1 MTPLVNNNIFFNSQ
15 LAQNVSLKEGQS
27 VFVRVLSDNGGGQYT
42 VSFANSRFN
51 VSCQSKLS
59 LGQTFNASVHLG
71 ADGKILLE
79 PFSKMAGGAPLGSV
93 GTGANVGAL
102 FSPYGGNADF
112 SSLYNML
119 SAEGF
124 VPDELSAKLFL
135 FLQQTGV
142 RIDRTLMAKAR
153 SLALRFPG
161 KERQAAEAAALLMED
176 GIEAN
181 DSNVKKVLEL
191 FYGDRG
197 GSNGGRSGG
206 DKSSEGQQGHED
218 SQNPEGRQNG
228 EGQQGNG
235 GSQGNGGLPGDQVL
249 TGDQV
254 LPGQLSGGEGQGQG
268 GKTFAL
274 EDNGQTN
281 DKDSEASV
289 EDVNFLKK
297 IYSDGLGSKAGF
309 LTYLNQVRGSD
320 NHWVFLPYEWKCGD
334 RLFTGI
340 IRILLN
346 LSEKSTKK
354 IEINCKNTVAN
365 YDFVLYF
372 SGSKVKE
379 VRFCTLPPLLPS
391 EVKTEELRLGGIL
404 SSGMNLKEPVAV
416 TYSDSA
422 CIDGICATNEV
433 PSFVEEEI

>member
-1 MTPLVNNNIFFNSQ
+1 MTPVVNNNIFFNSQ

-27 VFVRVLSDNGGGQYT
+27 VFVRVLADNGGGQYT

-79 PFSKMAGGAPLGSV
+79 PFSKMAGGASLGSV
-93 GTGANVGAL
+93 GTGANVVTGANVGAL
-102 FSPYGGNADF
+102 SSPYGGNADF

-161 KERQAAEAAALLMED
+161 RERQAAEAAALLMED
-176 GIEAN
+176 GIEAS
-181 DSNVKKVLEL
+181 DSTVKKVLEL

-197 GSNGGRSGG
+197 GGNGGRSGG
-206 DKSSEGQQGHED
+206 DKSSEGQQD
-218 SQNPEGRQNG
+218 
-228 EGQQGNG
+228 
-235 GSQGNGGLPGDQVL
+235 D
-249 TGDQV
+249 
-254 LPGQLSGGEGQGQG
+254 
-268 GKTFAL
+268 
-274 EDNGQTN
+274 
-281 DKDSEASV
+281 DKDSEASAK
-289 EDVNFLKK
+289 DVNFLKK
-297 IYSDGLGSKAGF
+297 IYSGGLGSKAGF

-320 NHWVFLPYEWKCGD
+320 NHWIFLPYEWKCGD

-354 IEINCKNTVAN
+354 IEINFKNTVAN

-404 SSGMNLKEPVAV
+404 SSGMNLKEPVTV

>member
-27 VFVRVLSDNGGGQYT
+27 VFVRVLADNGGGQYT

-51 VSCQSKLS
+51 VSCQTKLS
-59 LGQTFNASVHLG
+59 LGQTFNANVHFG

-79 PFSKMAGGAPLGSV
+79 PFSNMASGTALGA
-93 GTGANVGAL
+93 GANVGAL
-102 FSPYGGNADF
+102 SSPYGGNANNANF

-124 VPDELSAKLFL
+124 VPDELSARLFL

-176 GIEAN
+176 GIEAS

-191 FYGDRG
+191 FYGDG
-197 GSNGGRSGG
+197 SGG
-206 DKSSEGQQGHED
+206 KDREGQQGRGSGSSED
-218 SQNPEGRQNG
+218 DESKSDDSP
-228 EGQQGNG
+228 
-235 GSQGNGGLPGDQVL
+235 SVKD
-249 TGDQV
+249 
-254 LPGQLSGGEGQGQG
+254 
-268 GKTFAL
+268 
-274 EDNGQTN
+274 ED
-281 DKDSEASV
+281 
-289 EDVNFLKK
+289 FLKVL
-297 IYSDGLGSKAGF
+297 YNGSCGKKPGF
-309 LTYLNQVRGSD
+309 LTYLNQVKGND
-320 NHWVFLPYEWKCGD
+320 NHWIFLPYEWKCGEK
-334 RLFTGI
+334 LFTGI

-346 LSEKSTKK
+346 LSEKNTKK
-354 IEINCKNTVAN
+354 IEINFKNTVAN

-372 SGSKVKE
+372 NESKVKE

-422 CIDGICATNEV
+422 FIDGICATNEL

>member
-1 MTPLVNNNIFFNSQ
+1 MTPYVQNNIFLNSHSP
-15 LAQNVSLKEGQS
+15 QNVLLKEGQS
-27 VFVRVLSDNGGGQYT
+27 VFVRVLADNGGGQYT

-51 VSCQSKLS
+51 VSCQTKLS
-59 LGQTFNASVHLG
+59 LGQTFNANVHFG

-79 PFSKMAGGAPLGSV
+79 PFSNVASGATLGA
-93 GTGANVGAL
+93 GANVGAL
-102 FSPYGGNADF
+102 SSPYGGNGGNANNANF

-124 VPDELSAKLFL
+124 VPDELSARLFL

-176 GIEAN
+176 GIDASEV
-181 DSNVKKVLEL
+181 NVKKVLEL
-191 FYGDRG
+191 FYGDASGDKGRDGQQSDGCHHGHG
-197 GSNGGRSGG
+197 GQQTDGGQQSGG
-206 DKSSEGQQGHED
+206 GHQGH
-218 SQNPEGRQNG
+218 PF
-228 EGQQGNG
+228 G
-235 GSQGNGGLPGDQVL
+235 GA
-249 TGDQV
+249 
-254 LPGQLSGGEGQGQG
+254 GQG
-268 GKTFAL
+268 GSPFAQ
-274 EDNGQTN
+274 ESNVPDDDG
-281 DKDSEASV
+281 DSTASV
-289 EDVNFLKK
+289 KDVNFLKK
-297 IYSDGLGSKAGF
+297 IYKGSCGNKAGF
-309 LTYLNQVRGSD
+309 LTYLNQVKGSD
-320 NHWVFLPYEWKCGD
+320 NHWIFLPYEWKCGEK
-334 RLFTGI
+334 LFTGI

-354 IEINCKNTVAN
+354 IEINFKNTVAN

-404 SSGMNLKEPVAV
+404 SSGMNLKEPVTV

>member
-1 MTPLVNNNIFFNSQ
+1 MTPVVNNNIFFNSQ

-27 VFVRVLSDNGGGQYT
+27 VFVRVLADNGGGQYT

-79 PFSKMAGGAPLGSV
+79 PFSKMAGGASLGSV

-161 KERQAAEAAALLMED
+161 RERQAAEAAALLMED
-176 GIEAN
+176 GIEAS
-181 DSNVKKVLEL
+181 DSTVKKVLEL

-197 GSNGGRSGG
+197 GGNGGRSGG
-206 DKSSEGQQGHED
+206 DKSSEGQQGHE
-218 SQNPEGRQNG
+218 G
-228 EGQQGNG
+228 
-235 GSQGNGGLPGDQVL
+235 
-249 TGDQV
+249 
-254 LPGQLSGGEGQGQG
+254 
-268 GKTFAL
+268 
-274 EDNGQTN
+274 
-281 DKDSEASV
+281 
-289 EDVNFLKK
+289 
-297 IYSDGLGSKAGF
+297 
-309 LTYLNQVRGSD
+309 
-320 NHWVFLPYEWKCGD
+320 
-334 RLFTGI
+334 
-340 IRILLN
+340 
-346 LSEKSTKK
+346 
-354 IEINCKNTVAN
+354 
-365 YDFVLYF
+365 
-372 SGSKVKE
+372 
-379 VRFCTLPPLLPS
+379 
-391 EVKTEELRLGGIL
+391 
-404 SSGMNLKEPVAV
+404 
-416 TYSDSA
+416 
-422 CIDGICATNEV
+422 
-433 PSFVEEEI
+433 

>member
-1 MTPLVNNNIFFNSQ
+1 MTPYVQNNIFLNSHSP
-15 LAQNVSLKEGQS
+15 QNVQLKEGQS
-27 VFVRVLSDNGGGQYT
+27 VFVRVLADNGGGQYT

-51 VSCQSKLS
+51 VSCQAKLS
-59 LGQTFNASVHLG
+59 LGQTFNASVHFG
-71 ADGKILLE
+71 GDGKILLE
-79 PFSKMAGGAPLGSV
+79 PFSKMASGAALDS
-93 GTGANVGAL
+93 GANVGAL
-102 FSPYGGNADF
+102 SSPYGGNGVDANNANF
-112 SSLYNML
+112 SSLYSML

-124 VPDELSAKLFL
+124 VPDELSARLFL

-153 SLALRFPG
+153 SVALRFPG

-176 GIEAN
+176 GIEAS
-181 DSNVKKVLEL
+181 DSSVKKVLEL
-191 FYGDRG
+191 FFDEGDGRG
-197 GSNGGRSGG
+197 SGDGDGGKGHDGRQRHESQHSF
-206 DKSSEGQQGHED
+206 DGQQG
-218 SQNPEGRQNG
+218 QPF
-228 EGQQGNG
+228 
-235 GSQGNGGLPGDQVL
+235 
-249 TGDQV
+249 
-254 LPGQLSGGEGQGQG
+254 GGEGQEQG
-268 GKTFAL
+268 GSPFAQ
-274 EDNGQTN
+274 EDNGQ
-281 DKDSEASV
+281 DDDGDSKASV

-297 IYSDGLGSKAGF
+297 IYKGSCGNKAGF
-309 LTYLNQVRGSD
+309 LTYLNQVKGSD
-320 NHWVFLPYEWKCGD
+320 SHWIFLPYEWKCGE
-334 RLFTGI
+334 RFFTGI

-372 SGSKVKE
+372 NGSKVKE

-404 SSGMNLKEPVAV
+404 SSGMNLKEPVTV
-416 TYSDSA
+416 TYSNSA

>member
-59 LGQTFNASVHLG
+59 LGQTFNASVHFG

-79 PFSKMAGGAPLGSV
+79 PFSKMAGGASLGSV

-176 GIEAN
+176 GIEAS

-191 FYGDRG
+191 FYGDG
-197 GSNGGRSGG
+197 SGG
-206 DKSSEGQQGHED
+206 KDREGQQGQGSGSSED
-218 SQNPEGRQNG
+218 DESKSDDSP
-228 EGQQGNG
+228 
-235 GSQGNGGLPGDQVL
+235 SVKD
-249 TGDQV
+249 
-254 LPGQLSGGEGQGQG
+254 
-268 GKTFAL
+268 
-274 EDNGQTN
+274 ED
-281 DKDSEASV
+281 
-289 EDVNFLKK
+289 FLKVL
-297 IYSDGLGSKAGF
+297 YNGSCGKKPGF
-309 LTYLNQVRGSD
+309 LTYLNQVKGND
-320 NHWVFLPYEWKCGD
+320 NHWIFLPYEWKCGEK
-334 RLFTGI
+334 LFTGI

-346 LSEKSTKK
+346 LSEKNTKK
-354 IEINCKNTVAN
+354 IEINFKNTVAN

-372 SGSKVKE
+372 NESKVKE

-422 CIDGICATNEV
+422 FIDGICATNEL

>member
-1 MTPLVNNNIFFNSQ
+1 MTPYVQNNVFINSQ
-15 LAQNVSLKEGQS
+15 SLQNVSLKEGQS
-27 VFVRVLSDNGGGQYT
+27 VFVRVLSDNGQGQYT

-59 LGQTFNASVHLG
+59 LGQSFNATVHL
-71 ADGKILLE
+71 AKDGKILLE
-79 PFSKMAGGAPLGSV
+79 PFTRAQFAANASGLQGSPGASYESFAGAQ
-93 GTGANVGAL
+93 N
-102 FSPYGGNADF
+102 F

-142 RIDRTLMAKAR
+142 RIDRSLMAKAR
-153 SLALRFPG
+153 SVALRFPG
-161 KERQAAEAAALLMED
+161 RERHAAEAAALLMED
-176 GIEAN
+176 GIEAS
-181 DSNVKKVLEL
+181 DSNVKKVLDL
-191 FYGDRG
+191 FCGDFPFG
-197 GSNGGRSGG
+197 Q
-206 DKSSEGQQGHED
+206 EG
-218 SQNPEGRQNG
+218 
-228 EGQQGNG
+228 
-235 GSQGNGGLPGDQVL
+235 
-249 TGDQV
+249 
-254 LPGQLSGGEGQGQG
+254 GQG
-268 GKTFAL
+268 GKSFSQEENGK
-274 EDNGQTN
+274 EDDEGSKSSA
-281 DKDSEASV
+281 KDE
-289 EDVNFLKK
+289 NFLKK
-297 IYSDGLGSKAGF
+297 IYRGSCGSKAGF
-309 LTYLNQVRGSD
+309 LTYLNQVKASD
-320 NHWVFLPYEWKCGD
+320 NHWIFLPYEWQLGESVYK
-334 RLFTGI
+334 GI

-354 IEINCKNTVAN
+354 IEINFKNTVAN

-404 SSGMNLKEPVAV
+404 SSGMNLKEPVTV